1 MHTTINKK
9 YKRTMSTQTD
19 PSPTDVAVAVAVDV
33 EGVEVKINEE
43 VISSKSS
50 SASTTLTDTESSTS
64 SNTAEA
70 ILVDLDKD
78 KQLDYWK
85 KRAMKKI
92 HENRAINKKNIDL
105 REKIGVLNTK
115 NQELRQDV
123 EENTRHKINYLEK
136 IELLQGEIECL
147 KSKSR
152 RSLVS
157 SNYSITE
164 HEIEAIQIT
173 KDKRELLS
181 ARNYTITE
189 HEIET
194 VQIAKD
200 RRELLS
206 AGKHRELQALI
217 GTSFRSKWSDRF
229 IGESRDE

>member
-1 MHTTINKK
+1 
-9 YKRTMSTQTD
+9 MSTRTD
-19 PSPTDVAVAVAVDV
+19 PPPTDVEIAVDIAVAVAV
-33 EGVEVKINEE
+33 EGVEVKVNEE

-50 SASTTLTDTESSTS
+50 SASSTTPTESSTG

-136 IELLQGEIECL
+136 IELLQEEIESL

-152 RSLVS
+152 RSLLA

-164 HEIEAIQIT
+164 HEIEAVKST

-181 ARNYTITE
+181 ASNYTITE
-189 HEIET
+189 HEIEA
-194 VQIAKD
+194 IAKD
-200 RRELLS
+200 KRELFS

-229 IGESRDE
+229 IGESRDEW